1 MQMITPDFIQRACH
15 RVGMTPDDDVAQMM
29 AESLA
34 GSGYGCSDL
43 KAAWQVAPEKP
54 SRSAE
59 NYHRAP

>member
-1 MQMITPDFIQRACH
+1 MQTITPDFVQRACH

-43 KAAWQVAPEKP
+43 KAAWQVGPKKP
-54 SRSAE
+54 SYSADDY
-59 NYHRAP
+59 NRAP